1 MSIANILALGMKE
14 LKGLLRDPMMIALIV
29 FAVSISIYTASTAMP
44 EQLNKTPIAIVD
56 EDGSPLSTRIAD
68 AFIAPYFLPPR
79 RITPSEMDA
88 GLDTFALDVPPDFQR
103 HLLQGDKPSIQLS
116 VDATRMGQAYAGSGY
131 VQSI

>member
-1 MSIANILALGMKE
+1 MRIANILALGMKE
-14 LKGLLRDPMMIALIV
+14 LKGLVRDPMMIALIV
-29 FAVSISIYTASTAMP
+29 FAFSISIYTASTAMP

-79 RITPSEMDA
+79 RITQSEMDARMDA
-88 GLDTFALDVPPDFQR
+88 GLDTFALDIPPDFQR

-116 VDATRMGQAYAGSGY
+116 VD
-131 VQSI
+131 